1 MKRFGLAMILA
12 AICLPTWAQSNLEK
26 LVAHSDEFR
35 KEIIQVT
42 DGVWVAVGFGLA
54 NSILIEGDDGVIIV
68 DTMESPQA
76 AADVKAE
83 FDKLTDK
90 PVKAIIYTHNHYDH
104 VYGAKVFAGD
114 DNPQVYAQE
123 DLDTLVQTR
132 QSVVSGAIYARSA
145 RQFGVML
152 PDDSRVNAGIGKKL
166 VMGGGSGLAN
176 YIPPTH
182 TFPESMEIEVAGGKI
197 KLVLAPGETDD
208 QLYVWLPDKKVL
220 CPGDNYYH
228 AFPNLYA
235 IRGTPYRDVQKWA
248 DSLDLMINEEPEF
261 LVPSHTRPVVGKVEI
276 ARRLGNYRDAIRYVW
291 SETIKGMNTGKTPD
305 ELANTITLPEN
316 LANEPYLEAY
326 YGTIPWSVRS
336 IFTGYLGWF
345 DGNAAHLFPMSPA
358 DKATRIADLAGGAE
372 ALMGKAQEAMDSG
385 DAQWA
390 AELAD
395 HLMALDRSNK
405 AARALKAAALIALA
419 DEQVSANGRNYFMT
433 SGVQLGGKATTP

>member
-1 MKRFGLAMILA
+1 MKRFGLILMA
-12 AICLPTWAQSNLEK
+12 VAVCLPVWAQSNLEK

-35 KEIIQVT
+35 KEVIQVT

-54 NSILIEGDDGVIIV
+54 NSILIEGDDGIIIV

-83 FDKLTDK
+83 FDRLTDK

-114 DNPQVYAQE
+114 DNPEVYAQE
-123 DLDTLVQTR
+123 QLDGLVQTR

-152 PDDSRVNAGIGKKL
+152 PDASRVNAGIGLKL
-166 VMGGGSGLAN
+166 VMGGGSGLDA
-176 YIPPTH
+176 YIKPTQ
-182 TFPESMEIEVAGGKI
+182 TFADSMEFEAAGVKI
-197 KLVLAPGETDD
+197 KLVSAPGETDD
-208 QLYVWLPDKKVL
+208 QLYVWLPEKKVL
-220 CPGDNYYH
+220 CAGDNYYQ

-235 IRGTPYRDVQKWA
+235 IRGTPYRDVRKWA
-248 DSLDLMINEEPEF
+248 DSVDLMINEGPEF
-261 LVPSHTRPVVGKVEI
+261 LVPSHTRPVIGKNEI

-291 SETIKGMNTGKTPD
+291 NETIKGMNAGKTPD

-358 DKATRIADLAGGAE
+358 DKASRMADLAGGAD
-372 ALMGKAQEAMDSG
+372 ALMTKAQAAMDSG

-395 HLMALDRSNK
+395 HLLALDKSNK
-405 AARALKAAALIALA
+405 DARALKAAALIALA
-419 DEQVSANGRNYFMT
+419 DEQVSANARNYYMT
-433 SGVQLGGKATTP
+433 SGVQLGAKPTVP